1 MARSQRQATAAAE
14 GKAEAAAEAKA
25 EAKAEGAESSQTP
38 PRVVGVYVQQAAH
51 MVGTSP
57 ASIRTWERYGLVSPQ
72 RTKSGYR
79 VYSVDDVERLR
90 QIQRLLN
97 DGVNPPGIRRLLA
110 DQSSEVQSHSRAANE
125 SGRSRDVGEVIREK
139 RRRSGLTLR
148 EVSKITGLSPSYI
161 SAIERSLAHPSLSI
175 LSRLAAVFDTNVL
188 ALMGDSYGAHEDPV
202 VRANERRVLES
213 DDGIVIEDMST
224 LGNDLEPL
232 IITIIPG
239 AGTNGPLSHE
249 GEEFLFV
256 LSGQLS
262 IRLDG
267 ATDYLLSP
275 GDSMAYSSLR
285 SHQFGNEADEP
296 VSVVWVNTP
305 RTF

>member
-1 MARSQRQATAAAE
+1 MTLVRPRTHAEASGPPTVRAQGESERETTSLVPVRATGVYIRQAADIV
-14 GKAEAAAEAKA
+14 
-25 EAKAEGAESSQTP
+25 GA
-38 PRVVGVYVQQAAH
+38 
-51 MVGTSP
+51 SP
-57 ASIRTWERYGLVSPQ
+57 ASIRAWEQFGLVSPH

-79 VYSVDDVERLR
+79 VYSVDDVEHLR

-97 DGVNPPGIRRLLA
+97 DGVNLPGIRRLLA
-110 DQSSEVQSHSRAANE
+110 DQSSEVQSRSRSASE
-125 SGRSRDVGEVIREK
+125 SGRSREVGEVIREK

-148 EVSKITGLSPSYI
+148 EVSKITALSPSYI
-161 SAIERSLAHPSLSI
+161 SAVERSLSHPSLSI

-188 ALMGDSYGAHEDPV
+188 ALMGDSSGAHEDPV
-202 VRANERRVLES
+202 VRAHERRVLDS

-267 ATDYLLSP
+267 ANDYLLSP
-275 GDSMAYSSLR
+275 GDSMAYNSLR
-285 SHQFGNEADEP
+285 SHQFGNKGDEP

>member
-1 MARSQRQATAAAE
+1 MARSPRQAVAE
-14 GKAEAAAEAKA
+14 
-25 EAKAEGAESSQTP
+25 AEGAESSQAP
-38 PRVVGVYVQQAAH
+38 PRVAGVYVRQAAD

-72 RTKSGYR
+72 RTRSGYR
-79 VYSVDDVERLR
+79 VYSMDDVERLR

-110 DQSSEVQSHSRAANE
+110 DQPSDLPSRSRAANE
-125 SGRSRDVGEVIREK
+125 SGRARDVGEVIRDK

-148 EVSKITGLSPSYI
+148 EVSKITGLSASYI

-202 VRANERRVLES
+202 VRANERRVLDS

-224 LGNDLEPL
+224 SGNDLEPI
-232 IITIIPG
+232 IITISPG
-239 AGTNGPLSHE
+239 AGTKGPLSHE

-256 LSGQLS
+256 LSGQLT

-267 ATDYLLSP
+267 AIDYVLSP
-275 GDSMAYSSLR
+275 GDSMAYNSLR